1 VSALPH
7 VLLLLCY
14 ALPAVLLGLFLPQW
28 LPALDRGTAIGAG
41 VAVLLVGGLL
51 HEVRGRLQRDARL
64 AEQMVELRRAVF
76 DLQDDLSWSRREAK
90 ALGEA
95 LEAVARSGRKG
106 QRGRA
111 VPEVM
116 AEVKALKRL
125 VERSAETGWQQAEGL
140 DQQLETRKVAA
151 AGGGATLVPPA
162 TRPAAK
168 PRAVPLMLVPLPREV
183 DEAALLDA
191 VRAALRDDR
200 VELVLQPI
208 VSLPP
213 RKTRF
218 YECFSRLRDE
228 DGTMLLPEQYI
239 GLAEREGL
247 VTAIDNML
255 LLRCIQLLR
264 KVQRKKSK
272 LGFFCNVSPHTLADQ
287 DFFGDFL
294 AFLEQNEELAPNL
307 VFEFAQGDF
316 ARHGEAEN
324 RHIDRLAMLGCRFS
338 VDQMRDPK
346 LDLAG
351 LARRRVRFVKVEAE
365 VLLAAAAADERA
377 PGRLKSRLGR
387 EGVDLIV
394 EKVESE
400 ESLRELLDHG
410 IDYGQGF
417 LFGEP
422 RPARLSE

>member
-1 VSALPH
+1 MFALRH
-7 VLLLLCY
+7 ILLLLCY
-14 ALPAVLLGLFLPQW
+14 ALPAALLGLYLPQW
-28 LPALDRGTAIGAG
+28 LPALDRGAAVGAG
-41 VAVLLVGGLL
+41 VAVLLLGGLL
-51 HEVRGRLQRDARL
+51 HEVRGRLERDARL
-64 AEQMVELRRAVF
+64 ADQMIELRRAVF
-76 DLQDDLSWSRREAK
+76 DLQDELTWSRREAK

-106 QRGRA
+106 QKGRA
-111 VPEVM
+111 VQEVM

-125 VERSAETGWQQAEGL
+125 VVRNTETARQQGGHL
-140 DQQLETRKVAA
+140 DRETETRKVAA
-151 AGGGATLVPPA
+151 AGGGAALVSPV
-162 TRPAAK
+162 TRPAPE
-168 PRAVPLMLVPLPREV
+168 PRAAPLMLVPLPHEI
-183 DEAALLDA
+183 DEAAMLDT

-208 VSLPP
+208 VSLPQ
-213 RKTRF
+213 RKTGY

-239 GLAEREGL
+239 ALAEREGL
-247 VTAIDNML
+247 VTAVDNML

-264 KVQRKKSK
+264 KEQRKKSK
-272 LGFFCNVSPHTLADQ
+272 LGFFCNVSPRTLADA

-307 VFEFAQGDF
+307 VFEFAQADF
-316 ARHGEAEN
+316 ACHGKAEN

-377 PGRLKSRLGR
+377 PGRLKRRLGR

-400 ESLRELLDHG
+400 DSLRELLDYE

-422 RPARLSE
+422 RPARLAA